1 MSTNRAVTKGTKKI
15 LGTRRKAKPD
25 IFERKEKRLQ
35 AEIEKL
41 IANLYNTNA
50 RDSRLRYENLKTYR
64 IEIIRGFIVYAH
76 LAMEDLLR
84 DFVVDF
90 IKHQT
95 RLFPIR
101 KVKNMVEGMRSAE
114 VIEWCARLNLVAKKQ
129 YEFIKELNKV
139 RNSCA
144 HNWLLDIPR
153 YKKVASKKMKKWIK
167 TPVVRFNNKN
177 LFNEKVF
184 RNEFLPLYSK
194 IYLKLLWKDWRVKG
208 II

>member
-1 MSTNRAVTKGTKKI
+1 M
-15 LGTRRKAKPD
+15 
-25 IFERKEKRLQ
+25 
-35 AEIEKL
+35 
-41 IANLYNTNA
+41 
-50 RDSRLRYENLKTYR
+50 
-64 IEIIRGFIVYAH
+64 
-76 LAMEDLLR
+76 
-84 DFVVDF
+84 
-90 IKHQT
+90 
-95 RLFPIR
+95 
-101 KVKNMVEGMRSAE
+101 
-114 VIEWCARLNLVAKKQ
+114 CARLNLVAKKQ